1 MNFVAGWQCWPLDH
15 HNGQAEGSCRGE
27 FRRGPFAA
35 SVFTHDVLDALGFQQ
50 GEIAFQCKGASIDHG
65 ADIGQW

>member
-1 MNFVAGWQCWPLDH
+1 MKFLAGWQCWPFDH

-27 FRRGPFAA
+27 FGRRSFAA
-35 SVFTHDVLDALGFQQ
+35 GIFTHDALDALIFQQ
-50 GEIAFQCKGASIDHG
+50 GEIAFQRKGASINHC